1 MRAMSGCIQDATKGR
16 HPGRPEAAVGF
27 RRHLASWGT
36 LALLGLAGA
45 SGCAAAPSNRP
56 AGETCLRASECAPG
70 LACVEGLCSADL
82 GAIGGMLPN
91 LEAGAPDAMAMA
103 DGSMDGPPADGA
115 MDSGMDSGPVDSGMD
130 SGPVDSGMDSGPV
143 DSGAADSGP
152 VDSGPADSGPADS
165 GPADSGPVDSG
176 STDSGLMDA
185 ATAG

>member
-1 MRAMSGCIQDATKGR
+1 VD
-16 HPGRPEAAVGF
+16 F

-91 LEAGAPDAMAMA
+91 LEAGAADAMAMA

-130 SGPVDSGMDSGPV
+130 SGPVDSG
-143 DSGAADSGP
+143 
-152 VDSGPADSGPADS
+152 PADS

-176 STDSGLMDA
+176 ITDSGITDSGLMDA
-185 ATAG
+185 AAAG